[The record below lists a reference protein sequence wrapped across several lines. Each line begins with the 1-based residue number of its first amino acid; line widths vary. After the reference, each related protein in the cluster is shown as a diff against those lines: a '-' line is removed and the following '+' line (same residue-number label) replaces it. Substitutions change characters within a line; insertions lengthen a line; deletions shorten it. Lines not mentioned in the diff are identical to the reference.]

1 MNGAT
6 LKTVREALCLS
17 APWFAELCEVD
28 ESTLLAWESGN
39 MQVPEVAAIQ
49 IGLLESMAADMAA
62 QVVDWIGE
70 NIAGSGLPEC
80 PVRLVVYAD
89 AEAMARFQPE
99 MPKLPV
105 SFHAGIVAR
114 VRWAMQPLGVE
125 IEAHTLNVASYDA
138 WLQATQQED
147 SQALRA
153 QYVMLDDCEYPN

>member
-62 QVVDWIGE
+62 H
-70 NIAGSGLPEC
+70 
-80 PVRLVVYAD
+80 R
-89 AEAMARFQPE
+89 
-99 MPKLPV
+99 
-105 SFHAGIVAR
+105 
-114 VRWAMQPLGVE
+114 
-125 IEAHTLNVASYDA
+125 
-138 WLQATQQED
+138 
-147 SQALRA
+147 
-153 QYVMLDDCEYPN
+153 